1 MSEATQTQTSTD
13 SFESTAAEVGR
24 MVKTGTVW
32 FSAAV
37 ISVAIAIPTLLSSGW
52 RPSDLAAPEGF
63 AWWFGSFL
71 ALVGVAGLAWAG
83 CPVMGFPLHAA
94 HQQKAVC
101 MRGGTVLFIGGS
113 VIALMA
119 ILLSPA
125 G

>member
-1 MSEATQTQTSTD
+1 MSDATQEQTSTE

-32 FSAAV
+32 FAAAV
-37 ISVAIAIPTLLSSGW
+37 ISVAIAVPTLIGSGW
-52 RPSDLAAPEGF
+52 RPSDLAAPEAF
-63 AWWFGSFL
+63 AWWLGSFL

-83 CPVMGFPLHAA
+83 CPVMGFPLDVA

-101 MRGGTVLFIGGS
+101 MRGGTVLFLGGS
-113 VIALMA
+113 VIALVA

-125 G
+125 